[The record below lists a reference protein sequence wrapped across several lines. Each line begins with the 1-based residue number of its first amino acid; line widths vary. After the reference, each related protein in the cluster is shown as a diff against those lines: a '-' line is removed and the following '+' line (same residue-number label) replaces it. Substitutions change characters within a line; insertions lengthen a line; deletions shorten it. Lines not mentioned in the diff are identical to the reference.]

1 MAGMNWVGS
10 GLRYA
15 WKEIWSAPHHS
26 ECCHWHV
33 LLDWRAWPLKYL
45 PRLPQ
50 VRNTSG
56 MAYEFQAIK
65 NLNPKLICV
74 RFCSI
79 LFLPSEFLLL
89 VLPTSVSTPGQQCG
103 ADVSEL
109 VLRLLDDSDN
119 VMLNGKAL
127 NVLAKSSWQRGLQL
141 LQSMVR
147 RKVGAR
153 DRWLSDGGHGF
164 LGFTLW

>member
-1 MAGMNWVGS
+1 MCQ
-10 GLRYA
+10 
-15 WKEIWSAPHHS
+15 I
-26 ECCHWHV
+26 
-33 LLDWRAWPLKYL
+33 LLDPFPSIWVPPFGAP
-45 PRLPQ
+45 
-50 VRNTSG
+50 
-56 MAYEFQAIK
+56 
-65 NLNPKLICV
+65 NLC
-74 RFCSI
+74 F
-79 LFLPSEFLLL
+79 
-89 VLPTSVSTPGQQCG
+89 PGQQCG